1 MASGGPDRRR
11 FRRIG
16 LLIAASCL
24 VPAVLDGWQSYMQA
38 QLDGAPAVPWR
49 GIAFQ
54 AGEWIILGG
63 LTLLVYA
70 LAMRFPLRGAALRR
84 NLAVHVGGA
93 LALCLLW
100 ASLGILL
107 RAVLG
112 TLPTDVPL
120 SRYSVGWM
128 LISLPW
134 SVFMYFTVLGCVFAF
149 TYAVEARERETTAA
163 RLSAQVAEARL
174 DALRT
179 RLHPHFLFNS
189 LNAVAVLV
197 RDGRNT
203 DATHVVEQL
212 SEMLRELLPD
222 RDVREVPLAREIE
235 FVRKYLSIEEMRFS
249 DRLEVRW
256 QVTPGALAA
265 LVPSLIMQP
274 LVENA
279 LRHGVAARSAP
290 STIEITARVEGDEL
304 RLGVS
309 NDAADVSLRDR
320 TRGRGVGLASTRER
334 LATLFGDRA
343 SFSLVEAG
351 GRVQAAIRMPYR
363 LAADAVEVAR

>member
-1 MASGGPDRRR
+1 
-11 FRRIG
+11 
-16 LLIAASCL
+16 
-24 VPAVLDGWQSYMQA
+24 MQA
-38 QLDGAPAVPWR
+38 QLDGAPGVPWR
-49 GIAFQ
+49 GMAFQ
-54 AGEWIILGG
+54 SGEWIILGG
-63 LTLLVYA
+63 LTLLVYG
-70 LAMRFPLRGAALRR
+70 LAMRFPLRGAPFPR
-84 NLAVHVGGA
+84 NLAIHTGGA
-93 LALCLLW
+93 LALCVFW

-120 SRYSVGWM
+120 ARYSVGWM

-149 TYAVEARERETTAA
+149 TFAIEARERETTAA
-163 RLSAQVAEARL
+163 LLSAQVAAARL

-203 DATHVVEQL
+203 DARHVIEQL

-222 RDVREVPLAREIE
+222 RDARDVPLAREME

-249 DRLEVRW
+249 DRLKVHW
-256 QVTPGALAA
+256 QVTPDALAA

-279 LRHGVAARSAP
+279 LRHGVAAISAP
-290 STIEITARVEGDEL
+290 STIEITALVDAEEL
-304 RLGVS
+304 RLGVV
-309 NDAADVSLRDR
+309 NDAPDPSLREQ

-343 SFSLVEAG
+343 SLSLTETG

-363 LAADAVEVAR
+363 RAADADGESR

>member
-1 MASGGPDRRR
+1 
-11 FRRIG
+11 
-16 LLIAASCL
+16 
-24 VPAVLDGWQSYMQA
+24 MQA
-38 QLDGAPAVPWR
+38 QLDGTPGVPWR

-54 AGEWIILGG
+54 SGEWIILGG

-70 LAMRFPLRGAALRR
+70 LAMRFPLRGMALHR
-84 NLAVHVGGA
+84 NLAIHVAGA
-93 LALCLLW
+93 LALCVLW

-107 RAVLG
+107 RALLG

-120 SRYSVGWM
+120 VRYSVGW
-128 LISLPW
+128 LLFSLPW

-149 TYAVEARERETTAA
+149 AYAIEAREREATAA

-189 LNAVAVLV
+189 LNSVAVLV
-197 RDGRNT
+197 RDGRSA
-203 DATHVVEQL
+203 DATLVVEQL
-212 SEMLRELLPD
+212 SDMLRELLAD
-222 RDVREVPLAREIE
+222 KDAREIPLAREIE

-256 QVTPGALAA
+256 DVTPETLDA
-265 LVPSLIMQP
+265 LVPGFIMQP

-279 LRHGVAARSAP
+279 LRHGVAATSAR
-290 STIEITARVEGDEL
+290 STIEISARVEGDEL
-304 RLGVS
+304 RLEVS
-309 NDAADVSLRDR
+309 NDATDPASRER

-343 SFSLVEAG
+343 SLSLSESGRRVRAVVRMPRRRAPPAG
-351 GRVQAAIRMPYR
+351 GETR
-363 LAADAVEVAR
+363 